1 MRNASCSLVVL
12 LTCAAAFAAEAP
24 KPAAKKPSKP
34 EVREVTRSD
43 EKLPSVLLMGDSIA
57 SGYSRGVGERLKGVA
72 NVDVYV
78 TGKHVASDLY
88 KDITPVV
95 THRPYQVI
103 HFNESTLHAWTPGRV
118 REGQYEPA
126 FRQYLETI
134 LARAPQAKLIWASG
148 TPMTVQGEPT
158 ELDPEHNRAIVDF
171 NRIARQAVESAGV
184 AVNDLYTLMLGHLEL
199 GAGDRFHWKKS
210 GVDIQA
216 AAVAAAVRKALAQPI
231 APKKPQ

>member
-1 MRNASCSLVVL
+1 MRSVFTVFALMSA
-12 LTCAAAFAAEAP
+12 CAAAFAAEAP

-34 EVREVTRSD
+34 EVREVTRGAERLSN
-43 EKLPSVLLMGDSIA
+43 VLLMGDSIA

-78 TGKHVASDLY
+78 TGKHVVSDLY

-95 THRPYQVI
+95 AHRPYQVI

-134 LARAPQAKLIWASG
+134 RTRAPQAKLIWASG
-148 TPMTVQGEPT
+148 TPMTLQGKPT
-158 ELDPEHNRAIVDF
+158 ELDPEHNRTIVEF
-171 NRIARQAVESAGV
+171 NRIARQAVESAG
-184 AVNDLYTLMLGHLEL
+184 ATVNDLYTLMLGHLEL
-199 GAGDRFHWKKS
+199 GAGDRFHWKKP
-210 GVDIQA
+210 GVEIQA
-216 AAVAAAVRKALAQPI
+216 DAVANAIRKALSQPS
-231 APKKPQ
+231 AKQQ